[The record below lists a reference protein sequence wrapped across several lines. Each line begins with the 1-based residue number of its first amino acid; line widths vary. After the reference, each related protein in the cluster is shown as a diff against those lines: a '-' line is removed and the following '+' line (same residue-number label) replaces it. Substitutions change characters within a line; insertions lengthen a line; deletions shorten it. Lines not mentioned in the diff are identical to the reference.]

1 MKNKRKWN
9 ALVAALDI
17 SVLLRTLF
25 SEQALRLITELVK
38 NIHYALSSDND
49 YCISIDCHYHKDEK
63 YIEKMEVLK
72 SLGLTLVDLQ
82 RFIIEAGDSSQ
93 IEVNTQ
99 IDIKNLLLVS
109 SGEKTFEIIDLCMD
123 YIEVLSPFEENVEN
137 GQDIAKLKELK
148 ATLVAIREE
157 EKTIDEQLSK
167 QWKNYPF

>member
-1 MKNKRKWN
+1 MKIKRKWN

-38 NIHYALSSDND
+38 NIHFALSSDND
-49 YCISIDCHYHKDEK
+49 YCIGIDCHYHKDED
-63 YIEKMEVLK
+63 YIEKMETLK

-82 RFIIEAGDSSQ
+82 RSIIEAGDSPQ

-109 SGEKTFEIIDLCMD
+109 SSEKTFEIIDLCMG
-123 YIEVLSPFEENVEN
+123 YIKVLSPFEEYVEN
-137 GQDIAKLKELK
+137 GQDIAKLKKLK

-157 EKTIDEQLSK
+157 EKTIEEQLSK
-167 QWKNYPF
+167 EWEDIPF